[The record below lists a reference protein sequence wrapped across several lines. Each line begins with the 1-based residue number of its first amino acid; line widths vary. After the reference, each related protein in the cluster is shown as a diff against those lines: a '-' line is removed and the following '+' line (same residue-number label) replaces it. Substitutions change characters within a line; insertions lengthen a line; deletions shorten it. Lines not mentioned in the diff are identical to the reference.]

1 MYCNLL
7 NVCLIHFQINDMY
20 CIYIYSPFHN
30 SLPLFIIKVYTVGF
44 ITIYLV
50 ISVLQY
56 GATKG
61 AEDPDILAES
71 PPVKAALEA
80 LQRIVSVRYPRY

>member
-44 ITIYLV
+44 ITIYRQNMKIYIILLYMKFYI
-50 ISVLQY
+50 ISVRRRLRKS
-56 GATKG
+56 TTTW
-61 AEDPDILAES
+61 
-71 PPVKAALEA
+71 
-80 LQRIVSVRYPRY
+80 